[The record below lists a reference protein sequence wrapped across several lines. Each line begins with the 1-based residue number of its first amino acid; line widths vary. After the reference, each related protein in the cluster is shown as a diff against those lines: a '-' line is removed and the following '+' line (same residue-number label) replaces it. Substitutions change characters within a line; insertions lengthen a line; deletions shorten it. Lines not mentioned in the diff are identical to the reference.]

1 MPLYLTYYFWLLL
14 VSAVMFTLER
24 LFPWRREQEI
34 LRPGFVQDLFW
45 MVFNIQYVSWMLA
58 VLAVHVITWFDAAV
72 FSLGIPAL
80 ESLQMIANWPAWA
93 QFAVVFVVKDFLE
106 WNVHHLLH
114 RVPLLW
120 RLHQLHHSTEEL
132 DWVAAFRGHWGEI
145 IIYKVVIYL
154 PLVVLGVDGSVI
166 FAIIAVSL
174 VIQEL
179 SHANL
184 RWDLGP
190 LRYIISSPR
199 YHAWHHD
206 VALHGKAGQNY
217 GVNLVIWDWIFRTA
231 YWPRDVEGPERYGLS
246 PSDRF
251 PTGIWARLWWPFLP
265 RPRTDLAGKLRVQ
278 AEKSADRVVA
288 GS

>member
-1 MPLYLTYYFWLLL
+1 
-14 VSAVMFTLER
+14 MFTLER

-45 MVFNIQYVSWMLA
+45 MVFNTQYVSWMLA

-80 ESLQMIANWPAWA
+80 ESLQVIAHWPAWA

-106 WNVHHLLH
+106 WNIHHLLH

-154 PLVVLGVDGSVI
+154 PLVVLGAEASVI

-174 VIQEL
+174 VIHEL

-231 YWPRDVEGPERYGLS
+231 YWPRDVEGPERCGL
-246 PSDRF
+246 PLTDHF
-251 PTGIWARLWWPFLP
+251 PAGIWARLWWPFRRR
-265 RPRTDLAGKLRVQ
+265 RPAADEAGKHPVQ
-278 AEKSADRVVA
+278 TSKAADRLVTR
-288 GS
+288 S